1 MDKIVLYVSD
11 LDGNNFYE
19 EINASP
25 IISEYIK
32 KILINMKNFENYNID
47 EYKIIKN

>member
-1 MDKIVLYVSD
+1 MEKIVLYISD
-11 LDGNNFYE
+11 TEWNNFYE

-25 IISEYIK
+25 IISDYIK
-32 KILINMKNFENYNID
+32 NTLILNNSIKNYNID